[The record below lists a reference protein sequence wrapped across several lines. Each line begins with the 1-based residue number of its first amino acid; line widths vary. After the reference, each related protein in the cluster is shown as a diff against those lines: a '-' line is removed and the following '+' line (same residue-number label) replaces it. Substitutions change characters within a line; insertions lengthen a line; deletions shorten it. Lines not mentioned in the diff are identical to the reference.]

1 MAISFLAA
9 FVSTL
14 SLPFLD
20 IVDNAD
26 LGNYT
31 QSAVTHRSYHI
42 AMFDNRA
49 DLFCMIEGADKHA
62 IVGSSLYD
70 FGGNY

>member
-1 MAISFLAA
+1 M
-9 FVSTL
+9 
-14 SLPFLD
+14 
-20 IVDNAD
+20 DNAG
-26 LGNYT
+26 LGSYT
-31 QSAVTHRSYHI
+31 QSAVTHSSYHI